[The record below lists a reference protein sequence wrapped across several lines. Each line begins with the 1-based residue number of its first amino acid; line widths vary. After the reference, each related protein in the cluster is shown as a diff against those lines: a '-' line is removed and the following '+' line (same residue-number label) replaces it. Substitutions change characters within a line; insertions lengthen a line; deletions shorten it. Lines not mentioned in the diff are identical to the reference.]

1 VHGLLLV
8 ITSVIVAYGAFISHP
23 FHTGS
28 RAFAAPI
35 TGLTMPG
42 VSSSIPATDVTVL
55 RPPAINRTLRA
66 EQPIGQV
73 QQEQKQAIA
82 AASATP
88 TAEPTVSQEDAV
100 VRAAAVAPP
109 PEQPLYQV
117 YTVQEG
123 DTVSSIASRFGL
135 SSSTVINN
143 NAEIQDSNFLVLG
156 QSIIIPAADGVLYEV
171 RYGDTLSDIAA
182 RYDVTVDAI
191 TGFAA
196 NKVPTPDSTI
206 TEAMT
211 VFVPGGAPPAPA
223 PVASQVP
230 SSTDSPSATPVPA
243 DSTDSTDTSSDDS
256 TDSSSSSRIVRGG
269 AESSEGLIWPIVGPI
284 SSPYGPSHPLGIDI
298 DGYNLVGQPIA
309 AATGGTVIFSGGN
322 ACCSYG
328 LYVVIMSPGGIETL
342 YGHLSSLSVSQ
353 GETVEQ
359 GERIGIIGSTGYS
372 TGTHL
377 HFEVI
382 DNGVRQ
388 NPMNYL
394 P

>member
-1 VHGLLLV
+1 V
-8 ITSVIVAYGAFISHP
+8 ITSVIVAYGVFISHP
-23 FHTGS
+23 FHNGS

-42 VSSSIPATDVTVL
+42 VSSSIPATDQTVL

-66 EQPIGQV
+66 EQPIGQT

-82 AASATP
+82 EASATP
-88 TAEPTVSQEDAV
+88 TAEATVSQEDAV
-100 VRAAAVAPP
+100 VRAAAVAPA
-109 PEQPLYQV
+109 PEVPLYQV

-135 SSSTVINN
+135 SSKTITNN

-211 VFVPGGAPPAPA
+211 VFVPGGEPPAPA
-223 PVASQVP
+223 PVASEAP
-230 SSTDSPSATPVPA
+230 SPTDSPSATPVPTDDASGASA
-243 DSTDSTDTSSDDS
+243 DDSSSDDS
-256 TDSSSSSRIVRGG
+256 TDSSGGGGRIVRGG
-269 AESSEGLIWPIVGPI
+269 AESAEGLIWPIVGPI

-309 AATGGTVIFSGGN
+309 AATSGTVIFSGGN

-359 GERIGIIGSTGYS
+359 GEQIGIIGSTGYS

>member
-1 VHGLLLV
+1 MLV
-8 ITSVIVAYGAFISHP
+8 IISLAVGYATIVGRP
-23 FHTGS
+23 FHSTS

-35 TGLTMPG
+35 AGLTMPG
-42 VSSSIPATDVTVL
+42 VSSSIPSSSQTVL

-66 EQPIGQV
+66 EQPIGQT
-73 QQEQKQAIA
+73 QQEQKQQIA
-82 AASATP
+82 LASATP
-88 TAEPTVSQEDAV
+88 TATVETAVSQEDAV
-100 VRAAAVAPP
+100 VRAAAVAPK

-182 RYDVTVDAI
+182 RYDVSIDAI

-196 NKVPTPDSTI
+196 NKVPTPDSLI
-206 TEAMT
+206 PEAAT
-211 VFVPGGAPPAPA
+211 VFVPGGKPPAPA
-223 PVASQVP
+223 PVPQQVP
-230 SSTDSPSATPVPA
+230 SPTSGVEATPVPA
-243 DSTDSTDTSSDDS
+243 ATSDDS
-256 TDSSSSSRIVRGG
+256 TSAGTSGAGRIVGGG

-309 AATGGTVIFSGGN
+309 SATSGTVVFAGGN

-342 YGHLSSLSVSQ
+342 YGHLSSISVSQ
-353 GETVEQ
+353 GETVAQ
-359 GERIGIIGSTGYS
+359 GEQIGIIGDTGYS

-388 NPMNYL
+388 SPTNYL

>member
-1 VHGLLLV
+1 MLV
-8 ITSVIVAYGAFISHP
+8 IISVAVGYAALVSHP
-23 FHTGS
+23 FHNGS

-42 VSSSIPATDVTVL
+42 VSSSIPATDQTVL

-82 AASATP
+82 EASATP

-123 DTVSSIASRFGL
+123 DTVSSIAGRFGL
-135 SSSTVINN
+135 SPSTIINN
-143 NAEIQDSNFLVLG
+143 NAEIQDSNFLVLN
-156 QSIIIPAADGVLYEV
+156 QSIIVPAADGVLYEV

-211 VFVPGGAPPAPA
+211 VFVPGGQPPAPA
-223 PVASQVP
+223 PVASEAP
-230 SSTDSPSATPVPA
+230 SPTDSPSATPVPE
-243 DSTDSTDTSSDDS
+243 DSEETDATATDDS
-256 TDSSSSSRIVRGG
+256 TDSSGGGRIVRSG
-269 AESSEGLIWPIVGPI
+269 ASSAEGLIWPIVGPI

-309 AATGGTVIFSGGN
+309 AATSGTVIFAGGN

-342 YGHLSSLSVSQ
+342 YGHLSSISVTQ
-353 GETVEQ
+353 GETVAQ
-359 GERIGIIGSTGYS
+359 GEQIGIIGSTGYS

-382 DNGVRQ
+382 DNGVRE
-388 NPMNYL
+388 NPIDYL